1 MTASDKIELDVRI
14 INSAFGL
21 KVVNSDMGKIINKET
36 GMNEQNS
43 NILQTTVEY
52 SSKLANPNITVSL
65 YRRDYDEEYAQTYT
79 LVDLQEFV
87 NNGLTKATHNEKE
100 KEYIISTS
108 PLEKIE
114 NSFLFKENL
123 MTGTYKLVYKL
134 YDGDVYVG
142 EAFDYLVIK

>member
-114 NSFLFKENL
+114 NSFIFKQNL

-134 YDGDVYVG
+134 YDGDVYV
-142 EAFDYLVIK
+142 EKHLIT